1 MNIKRS
7 MLYKILVMVVIFLFI
22 GVALSPV
29 ITAVD
34 NEPIDNSDEIGASE
48 DYKEIITY
56 IGGSC
61 YDVFLNRKGIIR
73 DVELFS
79 MSGGTIIDI
88 RGWRRKSSGFGLE
101 SFSEINIDYLHA
113 PRFLGIIYSHGPSAF
128 AVNGIA
134 FGNIEWS

>member
-1 MNIKRS
+1 MRIKNG
-7 MLYKILVMVVIFLFI
+7 LIVGVILLFI
-22 GVALSPV
+22 GVAVSPV

-34 NEPIDNSDEIGASE
+34 NEPIDNSDDIGASDE
-48 DYKEIITY
+48 YEEIITY

-61 YDVFLNRKGIIR
+61 YSVDLNRKGIIR
-73 DVELFS
+73 DVEFYS
-79 MSGGTIIDI
+79 CSGGTIIDI

-101 SFSEINIDYLHA
+101 SYSEMNIEYLHA
-113 PRFLGIIYSHGPSAF
+113 SRFLGIIYSYGPSAF